1 MACCPS
7 YLRIYV
13 FTVYLA
19 HPIPHCTPMSKNST
33 DRHKDHSRQYNVR
46 IPTPLREAFHA
57 ACKERDLLPAQV
69 VRTLM
74 QGFVDVAADEKGRP
88 TS

>member
-1 MACCPS
+1 MNKKP
-7 YLRIYV
+7 
-13 FTVYLA
+13 
-19 HPIPHCTPMSKNST
+19 T

-57 ACKERDLLPAQV
+57 ACKERGMLPAQV

-74 QGFVDVAADEKGRP
+74 QGFVDVATEANGRA
-88 TS
+88 SS